1 MFVFFSSVIKDVWFT
16 LTASRPGRFFSELV
30 HSLENL
36 DGPQCSLIS
45 LEKEKRKKNLE
56 NCL

>member
-16 LTASRPGRFFSELV
+16 LSEQARKVFSELV

-36 DGPQCSLIS
+36 DGPQRSLIS
-45 LEKEKRKKNLE
+45 LEKKNLE